1 MRQGEALTGLGGA
14 NSPILGRQLLL
25 SRLSDAVQAG
35 TQVPAILSRASLY
48 LSTTVGINLF
58 PCAVCRSFGQLSLQ
72 ATGLWICHV
81 IPSGYALSLSAV
93 EALVVALRR
102 VLVLVPV
109 LAGARRRLRDTRAC
123 ACSWGRPRG
132 CWSGLPNRHGTCSRT
147 TDTTC
152 AAGA

>member
-1 MRQGEALTGLGGA
+1 MGKVEAVHGIGSA

-25 SRLSDAVQAG
+25 SRFSDPVKAW

-102 VLVLVPV
+102 VLVL
-109 LAGARRRLRDTRAC
+109 AGARRRLREIGRASC
-123 ACSWGRPRG
+123 RERVSI
-132 CWSGLPNRHGTCSRT
+132 S
-147 TDTTC
+147 
-152 AAGA
+152 